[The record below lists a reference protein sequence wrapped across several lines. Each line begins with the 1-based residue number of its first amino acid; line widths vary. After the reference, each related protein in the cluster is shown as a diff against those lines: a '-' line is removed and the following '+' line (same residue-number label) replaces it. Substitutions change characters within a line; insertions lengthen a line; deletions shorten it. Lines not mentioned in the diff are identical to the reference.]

1 MALASGLQVI
11 AIEEHYWD
19 AELLSKLNAP
29 EGQRSPDMLAKLHDL
44 GEMRIAAMDAAGVDM
59 QVLSH
64 GAPSGQG
71 LPPDIAVETVRAAN
85 DRLRRAIAL
94 HPKRFAGF
102 AALPTGHPEAAADE
116 LDRCVSELGMCGA
129 MVHGLTNG
137 VFLDDKRFW
146 PIFARAER
154 LNVPIYL
161 HPAAPHPQVMDVYY
175 KDYVKD
181 FPLVMRAAWGFT
193 VEAATQAIRLVL
205 SGVFEKHPGLQFILG
220 HMGETLPFLLWR
232 IDQALSRPGQ
242 AELSFRALFSE
253 HFHITTSGHFST
265 PALMCVMTEMG
276 ADRIMFAIDW
286 PFVENEPAMRWI
298 DTLQISQADKKKM
311 LSTNARRLLRI

>member
-1 MALASGLQVI
+1 MPLASGLPVI

-19 AELLSKLNAP
+19 AELMANFSKP
-29 EGQRSPDMLAKLHDL
+29 ETQRSGDMLENLHDL
-44 GEMRIAAMDAAGVDM
+44 GAHRIAAMDAAGIDM

-71 LPPDIAVETVRAAN
+71 LSADIAVQTVRAAN
-85 DRLRRAIAL
+85 DRLHRAIAL
-94 HPKRFAGF
+94 HPARFAGF
-102 AALPTGHPEAAADE
+102 AALPTANPEAAADE

-137 VFLDDKRFW
+137 VFLDDRRFW
-146 PIFARAER
+146 PILARAER
-154 LNVPIYL
+154 LGVPIYL
-161 HPAAPHPQVMDVYY
+161 HPAAPHPQVMDAYY
-175 KDYVKD
+175 KDYVQD

-242 AELSFRALFSE
+242 ESMSFRSLFSE

-276 ADRIMFAIDW
+276 IDRLMFAVDW
-286 PFVENEPAMRWI
+286 PFVANEPAMHWI
-298 DTLQISQADKKKM
+298 ENLQISQADKTK
-311 LSTNARRLLRI
+311 LLASNARRLLRL

>member
-1 MALASGLQVI
+1 MPLASGLPVI

-19 AELLSKLNAP
+19 AELMAKFSKP
-29 EGQRSPDMLAKLHDL
+29 ETQRSGDMLENLHDL
-44 GEMRIAAMDAAGVDM
+44 GAHRIAAMDAAGIDM

-71 LPPDIAVETVRAAN
+71 LSADIAVQTVRAAN
-85 DRLRRAIAL
+85 DRLHRAITL
-94 HPKRFAGF
+94 HPARFAGF
-102 AALPTGHPEAAADE
+102 AALPTANPEAAADE

-137 VFLDDKRFW
+137 VFLDDRRFW
-146 PIFARAER
+146 PILARAER
-154 LNVPIYL
+154 LGVPIYL
-161 HPAAPHPQVMDVYY
+161 HPAAPHPQVMDAYY
-175 KDYVKD
+175 KDYVQD

-242 AELSFRALFSE
+242 ESMS
-253 HFHITTSGHFST
+253 
-265 PALMCVMTEMG
+265 
-276 ADRIMFAIDW
+276 
-286 PFVENEPAMRWI
+286 
-298 DTLQISQADKKKM
+298 
-311 LSTNARRLLRI
+311 